1 MDWMS
6 VTWLVMA
13 WAQSGVT
20 QAAAP
25 PPPPPPPIVAGSA
38 ELSYVG
44 TSGNS
49 DTQTLGAGSTLT
61 FRPGDWTITNKAALV
76 RSEDRGQVRAQSTLI
91 ETQVGRH
98 LAPTLSLV
106 GKHGYA
112 RDRFAGINH
121 RNTAEIGLSFEALTT
136 ARQQLTLDAGA
147 GYASER
153 RRTGANLS
161 TAIATMG
168 VFYKLAVSATA
179 TLENTAQ
186 TVFSL
191 EDGRDR
197 RVTNVASLSARLN
210 ALLSRKVTHTTRW
223 VKSPVPGFMKT
234 DTITGVA
241 LVAKF

>member
-1 MDWMS
+1 MGW
-6 VTWLVMA
+6 TYAGWLVMA
-13 WAQSGVT
+13 MVQAQAGAA
-20 QAAAP
+20 QPAAP
-25 PPPPPPPIVAGSA
+25 PPPPVVEGSA

-49 DTQTLGAGSTLT
+49 ETQTLGAGTTLT
-61 FRPGDWTITNKAALV
+61 LRPGAWTITNKASLV
-76 RSEDRGQVRAQSTLI
+76 RNEDRGQVRAQSTLI

-106 GKHGYA
+106 VRHGYS

-121 RNTAEIGLSFEALTT
+121 RNTADVGLSLEAVATG
-136 ARQQLTLDAGA
+136 RQTLTLDAGV

-153 RRTGANLS
+153 RRSGANLS
-161 TAIATMG
+161 SAIATTG
-168 VFYKLAVSATA
+168 VAYKLTVSSTA
-179 TLENTAQ
+179 TFENTAQ
-186 TVFSL
+186 AVFSL
-191 EDGRDR
+191 EEGRDR

-210 ALLSRKVTHTTRW
+210 AILSMKVTHTTRW
-223 VKSPVPGFMKT
+223 VKSPVPGFRKT